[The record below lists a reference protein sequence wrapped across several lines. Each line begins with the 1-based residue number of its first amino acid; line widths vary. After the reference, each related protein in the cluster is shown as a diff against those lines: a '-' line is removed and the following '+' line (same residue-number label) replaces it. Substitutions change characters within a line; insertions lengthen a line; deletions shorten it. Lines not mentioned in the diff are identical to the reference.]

1 MVLSP
6 CLAYRSDAD
15 ENRMTP
21 DRRDELK
28 RRLADEARTIGFDS
42 VGVTDTR
49 AAPRD
54 RQALEAFLKAGRHGG
69 MAWMADGP
77 RGAVRGDP
85 QALMPGARTA
95 IVLARNYGPEG
106 DPLAPLGERDRGV
119 VSVYAQGKDY
129 HDVLKKRLKQL
140 ARWLQ
145 ATAAEDGGDPPDVKV
160 FVDTAPLMEK
170 PLAQRAGIG
179 WQGKHTNLVSRS
191 HGSWLFLG
199 EILTTLELPA
209 DTPEADHCG
218 SCDACLRAC
227 PTDAFPAPYRLDA
240 TRCISYLTIEHKD
253 AIAPDLMARMGNHV
267 YGCDDCLAV
276 CPWNK
281 FARPTDEA
289 AFAPRPGLSGPA
301 LAELARLDDAAFR
314 EKFSGSPV
322 KRTGRDRFVRN
333 VMIAVGNSGDPA
345 LAPVAEDLSGDA
357 SDLVAAAARW
367 AYERIKSAQG

>member
-1 MVLSP
+1 MSP
-6 CLAYRSDAD
+6 IA
-15 ENRMTP
+15 P
-21 DRRDELK
+21 DILK
-28 RRLADEARTIGFDS
+28 RRLINEARALGFDA
-42 VGVTDTR
+42 VGITDTR

-54 RQALEAFLKAGRHGG
+54 RQALEAFLKAGHHGD

-85 QALMPGARTA
+85 EAMVPGARTA
-95 IVLARNYGPEG
+95 IVLARNYGPSG
-106 DPLAPLGERDRGV
+106 DPMNIPGQPDKGA

-129 HDVLKKRLKQL
+129 HDVIKKRLKQL

-145 ATAAEDGGDPPDVKV
+145 AEAAQGRDSPPDVRV

-179 WQGKHTNLVSRS
+179 WQGKHTNLVSRT

-199 EILTTLELPA
+199 EILTTLELPP
-209 DTPEADHCG
+209 DRPEADHCG
-218 SCDACLRAC
+218 SCDACMRAC

-267 YGCDDCLAV
+267 YGCDDCLAA

-281 FARPTDEA
+281 FAAPTDEP
-289 AFAPRPGLSGPA
+289 AFAPRPGLDGPR
-301 LAELARLDDAAFR
+301 LADLARLDDAAFR
-314 EKFSGSPV
+314 EMFAGSPV

-345 LAPVAEDLSGDA
+345 LVPVAEDLSADA
-357 SDLVAAAARW
+357 SDLVAGAARW
-367 AYERIKSAQG
+367 AYERLNAAKAQR